1 MRGEFA
7 SSSELDGYFPR
18 EWQGG
23 ARLAFMSDFIL
34 SDMKNTA
41 PKLIPVRCKAA
52 LLIRRKTLIDIAR
65 TGGVGWRHLA
75 FVIAGQRVGSERL
88 YRALRDALGTSGWAF
103 VTGESDSL
111 YDDGAHHAAA

>member
-1 MRGEFA
+1 MEVVSA
-7 SSSELDGYFPR
+7 PR
-18 EWQGG
+18 V
-23 ARLAFMSDFIL
+23 MSDFIL